1 MNKKDSLSKSSTK
14 RHESFTLSGN
24 SVHLEKWAVI
34 GDELAEAISTLS
46 VVDGGGKMTR
56 ETCTC
61 IVELDVRAE
70 IYLFL
75 QGEELHHQQCGDV
88 VYVCVCCQE
97 LRSHPITP
105 QKHEG
110 HFALSLGMAR
120 QLHDSTVV
128 VQRQAN
134 HKTT

>member
-70 IYLFL
+70 IYLFYK
-75 QGEELHHQQCGDV
+75 EKSYTISNV
-88 VYVCVCCQE
+88 VTSCTCVCAAKSCGPIQSLHKNMKDI
-97 LRSHPITP
+97 LRCHWEWHGSYMIAP
-105 QKHEG
+105 
-110 HFALSLGMAR
+110 
-120 QLHDSTVV
+120 
-128 VQRQAN
+128 
-134 HKTT
+134 